1 MLTYWRVCSAS
12 SAPAARDLPSLATLK
27 QRFRKQC
34 GFTLIEIM
42 IVLVIV
48 AVMAGLLVLG
58 FKDSPQ
64 RRVQREATTL
74 ATLINA
80 ASDEAVM
87 RGVELGLV
95 IDDTGY
101 QFVYFDPEKKQW
113 QPARERALMRH
124 TFTEPYTVEFTI
136 DGAQVDEA
144 TRQRIQAL
152 AARSDDA
159 ALKPTLL
166 IFSSGEVTPFRLALS
181 AAQNPPI
188 TLVGDGL
195 NPVVV
200 LTDADLAAQ
209 SGSQG

>member
-1 MLTYWRVCSAS
+1 MGARVAKVTM
-12 SAPAARDLPSLATLK
+12 RMLATGRRINQLS
-27 QRFRKQC
+27 RLGAR

-42 IVLVIV
+42 VVLVIV
-48 AVMAGLLVLG
+48 AVMAGLLV
-58 FKDSPQ
+58 FSFNDSPQ
-64 RRVQREATTL
+64 QRVQREATML
-74 ATLINA
+74 AALINA

-87 RGVELGLV
+87 RGFELGLV

-124 TFTEPYTVEFTI
+124 EFAEPYAVEFTI
-136 DGAQVDEA
+136 DGAQVDDE

-181 AAQNPPI
+181 VTQQPPI

-200 LTDADLAAQ
+200 ATDAEMAAQ
-209 SGSQG
+209 HGSQG

>member
-1 MLTYWRVCSAS
+1 MGVKAAKVTMRMSATGPRTERLS
-12 SAPAARDLPSLATLK
+12 
-27 QRFRKQC
+27 RFGNR

-64 RRVQREATTL
+64 QRVHREATAL
-74 ATLINA
+74 AALINA

-113 QPARERALMRH
+113 QPARERALLRH
-124 TFTEPYTVEFTI
+124 DFVEPYAVEFTI
-136 DGAQVDEA
+136 DGAQVDDA

-152 AARSDDA
+152 AERSEDA
-159 ALKPTLL
+159 ALRPTLL

-181 AAQNPPI
+181 VAQEQPI
-188 TLVGDGL
+188 TLLGDGL

-200 LTDADLAAQ
+200 ATEADVAAQ